1 MIVYLLLCS
10 LLVPFNLWA
19 TISPHLHSEW
29 SMRLLHG
36 SSTVLL
42 VPLLLTLWNGRQ
54 KLQPFAATVLA
65 IFAAMLVAVNSWITV
80 VGMGVRYGWLDHVML
95 AVAEVSVVIV
105 FVNNRM
111 EGLLDELLDLSKV
124 D

>member
-19 TISPHLHSEW
+19 TVSPHLHSEW
-29 SMRLLHG
+29 AMRLLHG
-36 SSTVLL
+36 SSALLL
-42 VPLLLTLWNGRQ
+42 VPLLIALWNGRRKQ
-54 KLQPFAATVLA
+54 HLFAAIVLA
-65 IFAAMLVAVNSWITV
+65 IFAAMLIAVNSFITV
-80 VGMGVRYGWLDHVML
+80 AGMGVRHGWLDHVLL

-111 EGLLDELLDLSKV
+111 EGLLDELLDLSRGE
-124 D
+124 